1 MSPERIKTV
10 RNHMIIASIL
20 LLLIGVAFIAWPDE
34 AARILA
40 RATALIIIGVSVFE
54 LILFFIGKH
63 KGIVDVPA
71 IISGVLLSAL
81 GIYLLIQP
89 DTMLNF
95 FNIIFGIIILIIGL
109 DHLFQAIFIIRHVRS
124 LWWVSLIVGV
134 AAIGLGVLILVN
146 PFSAVRTAMVIVG
159 ITMVVEA
166 LGGFWNLPALKAK
179 PSVVSK
185 DASSVGSTGSAD
197 EDINA

>member
-1 MSPERIKTV
+1 MSPERIKSV

-20 LLLIGVAFIAWPDE
+20 LLLIGVAFIVWPDE

-40 RATALIIIGVSVFE
+40 RATAIAIIGVGVFE
-54 LILFFIGKH
+54 MILFFIGKH
-63 KGIVDVPA
+63 KGIVDIPA
-71 IISGVLLSAL
+71 IISGVLLIAL
-81 GIYLLIQP
+81 GVYLLIQP

-124 LWWVSLIVGV
+124 LWWITLIVGV

-146 PFSAVRTAMVIVG
+146 PFSAVRTAMIIVG
-159 ITMVVEA
+159 ITMVSEA
-166 LGGFWNLPALKAK
+166 IGGFWNLPALKAK
-179 PSVVSK
+179 PGSLTK
-185 DASSVGSTGSAD
+185 DVTPASAD
-197 EDINA
+197 EDLNA

>member
-1 MSPERIKTV
+1 MSPERIKVV

-20 LLLIGVAFIAWPDE
+20 LLLIGVAFIVWPDE

-40 RATALIIIGVSVFE
+40 RATAIAIIGVGVFE
-54 LILFFIGKH
+54 MILFFIGKH
-63 KGIVDVPA
+63 KGIVDIPA
-71 IISGVLLSAL
+71 IISGVLLIAL
-81 GIYLLIQP
+81 GVYLLIQP

-124 LWWVSLIVGV
+124 LWWITLIVGV

-146 PFSAVRTAMVIVG
+146 PFSAVRTAMIIVG
-159 ITMVVEA
+159 ITMVIEA
-166 LGGFWNLPALKAK
+166 IGGFWNLPALKAK
-179 PSVVSK
+179 PGSLTK
-185 DASSVGSTGSAD
+185 DVTPASAD
-197 EDINA
+197 EDLNA

>member
-1 MSPERIKTV
+1 MSPERIKSV

-20 LLLIGVAFIAWPDE
+20 LLLIGVAFIVWPDE

-40 RATALIIIGVSVFE
+40 RATAIAIIGVGVFE
-54 LILFFIGKH
+54 MILFFIGKH
-63 KGIVDVPA
+63 KGIVDIPA
-71 IISGVLLSAL
+71 IISGVLLIAL
-81 GIYLLIQP
+81 GVYLLIQP

-124 LWWVSLIVGV
+124 LWWITLIVGV

-146 PFSAVRTAMVIVG
+146 PFSAVRTAMIIVG
-159 ITMVVEA
+159 ITMVIEA
-166 LGGFWNLPALKAK
+166 IGGFWNCRHLRQSPVPLLKMRLP
-179 PSVVSK
+179 PVPMR
-185 DASSVGSTGSAD
+185 T
-197 EDINA
+197 

>member
-1 MSPERIKTV
+1 MSPERIKSV

-20 LLLIGVAFIAWPDE
+20 LLLIGVAFIVWPDE

-40 RATALIIIGVSVFE
+40 RATAIAIIGVGVFE
-54 LILFFIGKH
+54 MILFFIGKH
-63 KGIVDVPA
+63 KGIVDIPA
-71 IISGVLLSAL
+71 IISGVLLIAL
-81 GIYLLIQP
+81 GVYLLIQP

-124 LWWVSLIVGV
+124 LWWITLIVGV

-146 PFSAVRTAMVIVG
+146 PFSAVRTAMIIVG
-159 ITMVVEA
+159 ITMVIEA
-166 LGGFWNLPALKAK
+166 IGGFWNLPALKAK
-179 PSVVSK
+179 PGSDIK
-185 DASSVGSTGSAD
+185 DATPASAD
-197 EDINA
+197 EELNA

>member
-1 MSPERIKTV
+1 
-10 RNHMIIASIL
+10 MIIASIL
-20 LLLIGVAFIAWPDE
+20 LLLIGVAFIVWPDE

-40 RATALIIIGVSVFE
+40 RATAIAIIGVGVFE
-54 LILFFIGKH
+54 MILFFIGKH
-63 KGIVDVPA
+63 KGIVDIPA
-71 IISGVLLSAL
+71 IISGVLLIAL
-81 GIYLLIQP
+81 GVYLLIQP

-124 LWWVSLIVGV
+124 LWWITLIVGV

-146 PFSAVRTAMVIVG
+146 PFSAVRTAMILVG

-166 LGGFWNLPALKAK
+166 IGGFWNLPALKAK
-179 PSVVSK
+179 PAALKEAVK
-185 DASSVGSTGSAD
+185 D

>member
-1 MSPERIKTV
+1 MSPERIKSV

-20 LLLIGVAFIAWPDE
+20 LLLIGVAFIVWPDE

-40 RATALIIIGVSVFE
+40 RATAIAIIGVGVFE
-54 LILFFIGKH
+54 MILFFIGKH
-63 KGIVDVPA
+63 KGIVDIPA
-71 IISGVLLSAL
+71 IISGVLLIAL
-81 GIYLLIQP
+81 GVYLLIQP

-124 LWWVSLIVGV
+124 LWWITLIVGV

-146 PFSAVRTAMVIVG
+146 PFSAVRKAMIIVG
-159 ITMVVEA
+159 ITMVIEA
-166 LGGFWNLPALKAK
+166 IGGFWNLPALKAK
-179 PSVVSK
+179 PSSVIK
-185 DASSVGSTGSAD
+185 DATPVSAD
-197 EDINA
+197 EDLNA

>member
-1 MSPERIKTV
+1 MSPERIKSV

-20 LLLIGVAFIAWPDE
+20 LLLIGVAFIVWPDE

-40 RATALIIIGVSVFE
+40 RATAIAIIGVGVFE
-54 LILFFIGKH
+54 MILFFIGKH
-63 KGIVDVPA
+63 KGIVDIPA
-71 IISGVLLSAL
+71 IISGVLLIAL
-81 GIYLLIQP
+81 GVYLLIQP

-124 LWWVSLIVGV
+124 LWWITLIVGV

-146 PFSAVRTAMVIVG
+146 PFSAVRTAMILVG

-166 LGGFWNLPALKAK
+166 IGGFWNLPALKAK
-179 PSVVSK
+179 PAALKEAVK
-185 DASSVGSTGSAD
+185 D